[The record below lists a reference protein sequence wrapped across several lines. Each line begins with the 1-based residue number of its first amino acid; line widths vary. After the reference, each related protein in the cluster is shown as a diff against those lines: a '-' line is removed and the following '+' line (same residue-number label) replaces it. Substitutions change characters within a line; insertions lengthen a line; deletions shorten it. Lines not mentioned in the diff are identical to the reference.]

1 MPRRLNPGRHTATI
15 MPPATDIRLAM
26 PPLDPSAFTE
36 ILLEIL
42 QLHPEG
48 LSEYEL
54 LQRLRSDPRIDFAS
68 ERLDDTQELFR
79 THFLLFHH
87 LYRLRDRLHDEG
99 AGDLEIHTLMI
110 RWHATGAAS
119 DSTLARPDPLRAYY
133 LDFDNLDGTTRAD
146 IDALLGRFWARL
158 SRYDRRGEAL
168 AVLELPAE
176 ADLETIRRQYRRL
189 AMRHHPDRG
198 GDRDRLQAIH
208 AAMAILDPRRH

>member
-1 MPRRLNPGRHTATI
+1 MQLPDP
-15 MPPATDIRLAM
+15 TD
-26 PPLDPSAFTE
+26 FTS

-48 LSEYEL
+48 LSEYAL
-54 LQRLRSDPRIDFAS
+54 LQRLRVDTRVDFAGA
-68 ERLDDTQELFR
+68 RLDDTRDLFR

-87 LYRLRDRLHDEG
+87 LYRLRDRLRDECS
-99 AGDLEIHTLMI
+99 GDLEIHALNI
-110 RWHATGAAS
+110 RWHAIGPGAAQA
-119 DSTLARPDPLRAYY
+119 LAQPDPLRSYY
-133 LDFDNLDGTTRAD
+133 LDLDNLEGTTGAELD
-146 IDALLGRFWARL
+146 ELLGRFWARF

-198 GDRDRLQAIH
+198 GDRTRLQAIH
-208 AAMAILDPRRH
+208 AAMAILDPRRQP